1 VLSAQAFRPVSSSR
15 HGRLLGAAL
24 GPLLLASLALFVAP
38 AHATIAYE
46 KDAASLNPSIWL
58 AEDSGRSPRQLARP
72 GQGGTQPLIAPSGS
86 AVIFSSQP
94 AGGGEPELKIVP
106 SAGGA
111 ITTLASNEQNMS
123 STAWSPDS
131 KTVATVLGEPS
142 AHHVIPTGRLVLIDV
157 ASGLTRTI
165 ATGSFEGVSFSP
177 DSTQLAYA
185 RSPNQNGFPTSS
197 DIYTVPVA
205 GGAPLRITGNHRSTA
220 PVWGPTKIAFART
233 VKAKRKEDAP
243 KSNIWLMNPNGSQAR
258 QLTRAKAPF
267 LTSGP
272 SPLAFSG
279 SGSRLIAEFGGQD
292 TSYGQGV
299 NLRTGALH
307 TFSRKVSI
315 AYQLIAE
322 GISRDGST
330 VLGLTGGLEPS
341 RASNIV
347 TVPFA
352 GGPLKVLIRG
362 AYAPSW
368 NG

>member
-1 VLSAQAFRPVSSSR
+1 M
-15 HGRLLGAAL
+15 GAAL
-24 GPLLLASLALFVAP
+24 GPLLLAGLTLFAAP
-38 AHATIAYE
+38 VHATIAYE
-46 KDAASLNPSIWL
+46 RNAASLHPTIWL
-58 AEDSGRSPRQLARP
+58 AEDNGGSPRQLAGP
-72 GQGGTQPLIAPSGS
+72 GQGGTQPLIAPSGG

-94 AGGGEPELKIVP
+94 ANGGEPELKIVP

-111 ITTLASNEQNMS
+111 IATLASNEQNMS

-131 KTVATVLGEPS
+131 KTIATVLGEPS
-142 AHHVIPTGRLVLIDV
+142 AHHVGGTDRLVLIDV
-157 ASGLTRTI
+157 ASGRTRTI

-185 RSPNQNGFPTSS
+185 RSPNQDTFPTSS

-205 GGAPLRITGNHRSTA
+205 GGPPRRITSNHRSTA
-220 PVWGPTKIAFART
+220 PVWGPSKIAFART

-272 SPLAFSG
+272 SPLAFSA

-299 NLRTGALH
+299 DLRTGALH
-307 TFSRKVSI
+307 LFSRKRLVG
-315 AYQLIAE
+315 YQLIAA

-330 VLGLTGGLEPS
+330 VLAMTGGLEPS
-341 RASNIV
+341 ASNNIV

-352 GGPLKVLIRG
+352 GGPLKVLVRG